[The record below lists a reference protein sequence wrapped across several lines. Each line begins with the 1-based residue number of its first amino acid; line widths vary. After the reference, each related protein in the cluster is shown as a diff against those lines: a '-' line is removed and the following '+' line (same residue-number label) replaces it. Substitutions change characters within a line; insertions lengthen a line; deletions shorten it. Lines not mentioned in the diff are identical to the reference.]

1 MATWNL
7 HPLTLAGSRF
17 ATVPSTG
24 RASLGP
30 APASSGTL
38 GDPCARPC
46 PCGNRIK
53 ARGRGDSQLHFQ
65 RAWRSSGAVSS
76 WRQLRAFL
84 AASQGRILKPDP
96 RQTHQVTS
104 TGSVQLQI
112 PPKDT
117 HSGSTSSPPSLAELA
132 VEARVAP
139 NLSGSRLLKF
149 NSSDSPECGHPG
161 TYAAG
166 HVSRGRSGAEDRAS
180 GARRRV
186 AYRTGWRQRCS
197 AGLSRWECVRERG
210 RE

>member
-1 MATWNL
+1 MRVRRS
-7 HPLTLAGSRF
+7 LAVTKVIKSLRLCSLAKQSGWTR
-17 ATVPSTG
+17 
-24 RASLGP
+24 RLGP
-30 APASSGTL
+30 PRMSSMNGIQYDSHCSAGRSSSRIDPTPGTCRVL
-38 GDPCARPC
+38 LFAAQGHCARFSP
-46 PCGNRIK
+46 
-53 ARGRGDSQLHFQ
+53 S
-65 RAWRSSGAVSS
+65 RS
-76 WRQLRAFL
+76 
-84 AASQGRILKPDP
+84 GRILKPDA

-132 VEARVAP
+132 AEACVAP

-149 NSSDSPECGHPG
+149 NSPDSPECGHPG

-166 HVSRGRSGAEDRAS
+166 HVSRGRSGAGDRAG

-186 AYRTGWRQRCS
+186 AYRTGWRQRCG